1 MFSSIYKEILSED
14 EEQKNNEEEGPN
26 FFAIKELM
34 KLEYQLLTKTEDCF
48 KAMVH
53 EWSNSKEN
61 LAQVMDM
68 MCYENVGLKYEA
80 ILQLSLFL
88 LMPNRSDLILSL
100 MKRNKQAI
108 VTLLQGF
115 ELGKQA
121 DATFWSIFVSNLLFC
136 LRIHIVYR
144 KNSWFLG

>member
-1 MFSSIYKEILSED
+1 MTERPLNPDWTKFIDKQKSALLELFSSIYKEILSED

-61 LAQVMDM
+61 LA
-68 MCYENVGLKYEA
+68 
-80 ILQLSLFL
+80 
-88 LMPNRSDLILSL
+88 
-100 MKRNKQAI
+100 
-108 VTLLQGF
+108 
-115 ELGKQA
+115 
-121 DATFWSIFVSNLLFC
+121 
-136 LRIHIVYR
+136 
-144 KNSWFLG
+144 

>member
-1 MFSSIYKEILSED
+1 MTERPLNPDWTKFIDKHKSALLELFSSIYKEILSED

-108 VTLLQGF
+108 VILLQGF
-115 ELGKQA
+115 ELGKP
-121 DATFWSIFVSNLLFC
+121 DEDF
-136 LRIHIVYR
+136 
-144 KNSWFLG
+144 